1 MAWTAVAWD
10 EVRHKTTAYRL
21 RMSLMTDVNP
31 EPVIEEQEEKK
42 EDEQATE
49 AEQEESDGVFGDVN
63 AGPEEP
69 ED

>member
-1 MAWTAVAWD
+1 
-10 EVRHKTTAYRL
+10 
-21 RMSLMTDVNP
+21 MTDVNP
-31 EPVIEEQEEKK
+31 EPVIEEQEEEK